1 LPLNGLTAGRYCFP
15 MTEKNRFKTF
25 SVTLISVWLIL
36 LVLVPTLMV
45 IAVSFMTS
53 NTPGEISP
61 VFTLSNYKAIR
72 DPLFLQVLAD
82 SFEMAFIT
90 TALCL
95 LVGYPFAYNLSKYKG
110 KFKSLL
116 LVLIIIPFWTSSLI
130 RTYAIIIII
139 KTNGVLNNILMAV
152 GIIDEPLRLMYTET
166 AVLVGMVYSLLPFM
180 ILPLYAVLEKLDG
193 KLIEAAKDL
202 GAGRMRT
209 FWHVVIPLSMPG
221 VIAGSML
228 VFLPTLCLFYISDVL
243 GGAKSLLIG
252 NFIRNQFLLTRNWPM
267 GAAAS
272 MILTVLMFIVIYI
285 YYRSTKKTG
294 REAI

>member
-1 LPLNGLTAGRYCFP
+1 

-25 SVTLISVWLIL
+25 SITLISVWLIL

-45 IAVSFMTS
+45 LAVSLMTS

-61 VFTLSNYKAIR
+61 VFTLNNYKAIR

-82 SFEMAFIT
+82 SFEMAFVT

-95 LVGYPFAYNLSKYKG
+95 LIGYPFAYNLSKYRG

-139 KTNGVLNNILMAV
+139 KTNGVLNGALMAL

-209 FWHVVIPLSMPG
+209 FWHVVLPLSMPG

-272 MILTVLMFIVIYI
+272 MILTVIMFVIIYI

-294 REAI
+294 GEAI

>member
-1 LPLNGLTAGRYCFP
+1 

-25 SVTLISVWLIL
+25 SITLISVWLIL

-45 IAVSFMTS
+45 LAVSFMTS

-61 VFTLSNYKAIR
+61 VFTLSNYKAIL

-82 SFEMAFIT
+82 SFEMAFVT

-95 LVGYPFAYNLSKYKG
+95 LIGYPFAYNLSKYRG

-139 KTNGVLNNILMAV
+139 KTNGVLNGILMAL
-152 GIIDEPLRLMYTET
+152 GIIDEPLRLMYTEA

-193 KLIEAAKDL
+193 KLVEAAKDL

-209 FWHVVIPLSMPG
+209 FWHVVLPLSMPG

-272 MILTVLMFIVIYI
+272 MILTVLMFIIIYI

>member
-1 LPLNGLTAGRYCFP
+1 

-25 SVTLISVWLIL
+25 SITLISVWLVL

-45 IAVSFMTS
+45 LAVSFMTS
-53 NTPGEISP
+53 NTPGEIST
-61 VFTLSNYKAIR
+61 VFTLSNYKAIL
-72 DPLFLQVLAD
+72 DPLFLHVLAD
-82 SFEMAFIT
+82 YFEMAFVT

-95 LVGYPFAYNLSKYKG
+95 LIGYPFAYNLSKYRG

-139 KTNGVLNNILMAV
+139 KTNGVLNGILMAL
-152 GIIDEPLRLMYTET
+152 GIINEPLRLMYTET

-193 KLIEAAKDL
+193 KLVEAAKDL

-209 FWHVVIPLSMPG
+209 FWHVVLPLSMPG

-272 MILTVLMFIVIYI
+272 MILTVLMFIIIYI

>member
-1 LPLNGLTAGRYCFP
+1 

>member
-1 LPLNGLTAGRYCFP
+1 

-25 SVTLISVWLIL
+25 SITLISVWLVL

-45 IAVSFMTS
+45 LAVSFMTS
-53 NTPGEISP
+53 NTPGEIST
-61 VFTLSNYKAIR
+61 VFTLSNYKAIL

-82 SFEMAFIT
+82 SFEMAFVT

-95 LVGYPFAYNLSKYKG
+95 LIGYPFAYNLSKYRG

-139 KTNGVLNNILMAV
+139 KTNGVLNGILMAL

-193 KLIEAAKDL
+193 KLVEAAKDL

-209 FWHVVIPLSMPG
+209 FWHVVLPLSMPG

-272 MILTVLMFIVIYI
+272 MILTVLMFIIIYI